1 MCCNDYRLELLE
13 LLELLVLLVLLEL
26 LAHKANGVCRSAL
39 QDSQFSNEEQKDIAQ
54 YEGDGT
60 HGDTNLQHIVLVN

>member
-26 LAHKANGVCRSAL
+26 RAHKANGVCRSAL
-39 QDSQFSNEEQKDIAQ
+39 QDSQFSNEE
-54 YEGDGT
+54 
-60 HGDTNLQHIVLVN
+60 

>member
-13 LLELLVLLVLLEL
+13 LLELLALLVLLEL

-39 QDSQFSNEEQKDIAQ
+39 QDSHFANEE
-54 YEGDGT
+54 
-60 HGDTNLQHIVLVN
+60 